1 MSTAD
6 LTRTARPLA
15 FVLALALLWTSI
27 PGTAF
32 GAGRAGTDQKTNR
45 RLSSPASR
53 LNRPEG
59 EPPFICGQ
67 LSFGG
72 TFSHEQGN
80 FGYGGSV
87 IFRPPA
93 AADFLDFLNDWNTG
107 LVLQVDRFS
116 LGNGG
121 RLLSAD
127 LLFRRYL
134 AERGGTGTSI
144 LPFVGGGFGAT
155 SAWPGTSGDAP
166 GLKYWSFVL
175 EAGQEWRFDAGWL
188 LLAKGQLR
196 LLRQDGVD
204 WSTWSVM
211 VGAGLPFPW

>member
-1 MSTAD
+1 VSPAD
-6 LTRTARPLA
+6 LNRTLRSLA
-15 FVLALALLWTSI
+15 VVLALALLWTSV
-27 PGTAF
+27 PEAAY
-32 GAGRAGTDQKTNR
+32 GAGRASAGQKTNR

-59 EPPFICGQ
+59 EPPFICGH

-155 SAWPGTSGDAP
+155 SAWPGTAGDAP
-166 GLKYWSFVL
+166 GLKYWSLVL
-175 EAGQEWRFDAGWL
+175 EAGQEWRFDRGWL